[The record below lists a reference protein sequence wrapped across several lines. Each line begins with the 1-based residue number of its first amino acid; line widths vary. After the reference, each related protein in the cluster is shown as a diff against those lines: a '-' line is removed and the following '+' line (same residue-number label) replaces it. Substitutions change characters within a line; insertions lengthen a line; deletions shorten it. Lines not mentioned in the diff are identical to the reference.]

1 MSGGEALGDVPG
13 LAASLTIMCVLAVIL
28 NSIVIVVF
36 ATKAQSF
43 TSVHLFIMNLCI
55 SDIFLAGIALPV
67 RLDNGSHEGESFKG
81 GDPVCKM
88 IMFIPLLSISSSI
101 STMVAIAVDRFREI
115 IKRHKLLSKQAMYVI
130 MVSWVW
136 SVVVSSPQLYEYSV
150 YSNYDEEYNVTS
162 CGSHDI
168 VENFETVYAVIVI
181 VLSYVVPLIL
191 ITISYVKIMIFVWKT
206 GKNVAGK
213 ESQVLKKRMKIVRLL
228 ITITVVFALLWSP
241 YFALFGMEE
250 ILGLDD
256 TLHTE
261 SGTHVTKN
269 VLVVLSTMSN
279 PVIYFVFDAKFR
291 KDLLQLLTR
300 KPCGQLHVNQVQPS
314 TDVINE
320 LRNKLNTA
328 STTVESFE
336 TD

>member
-136 SVVVSSPQLYEYSV
+136 SVV
-150 YSNYDEEYNVTS
+150 
-162 CGSHDI
+162 
-168 VENFETVYAVIVI
+168 
-181 VLSYVVPLIL
+181 
-191 ITISYVKIMIFVWKT
+191 
-206 GKNVAGK
+206 
-213 ESQVLKKRMKIVRLL
+213 
-228 ITITVVFALLWSP
+228 
-241 YFALFGMEE
+241 E